1 MAKRRRA
8 TKGDVAWSVPGRKTP
23 IAYSTKAA
31 SDLIVVLG
39 EDGAT
44 IQEVYDRINY
54 DVAARAVLEKYIAH
68 GFGAVPVRQFFR

>member
-1 MAKRRRA
+1 MARRRNS
-8 TKGDVAWSVPGRKTP
+8 KGDVAWYIPGRKTP

-44 IQEVYDRINY
+44 IQEVHDRIAY
-54 DVAARAVLEKYIAH
+54 DVEAREVLRKYIDKGLGGVAARSLFK
-68 GFGAVPVRQFFR
+68 